1 MQGACSCRLKAYNY
15 RTMFT
20 PYHAENRTSKP
31 CSPEHGTGLVFFF
44 AIIFALISAFLR
56 LAPHAPNFAP
66 VGALALWSGFYL
78 PKRVGIIFPL
88 LAMLASDAFIG
99 FYDVR
104 IMLAVYAS
112 FALMAFLGRLAREK
126 HASARYAPLVAVL
139 GSTVFYLATNFAVW
153 ANSSLYPQ
161 TAEGLL
167 WCYTLALPFFRNTL
181 LSDLMYGASF
191 FAVYELARR
200 YSPFFIKSIKM
211 ISAKAVKAIAG
222 IVT

>member
-1 MQGACSCRLKAYNY
+1 M
-15 RTMFT
+15 
-20 PYHAENRTSKP
+20 
-31 CSPEHGTGLVFFF
+31 GLVFFF
-44 AIIFALISAFLR
+44 AIIFALMSAFLR

-78 PKRVGIIFPL
+78 PKRVGVIFPL
-88 LAMLASDAFIG
+88 VAMLASDAFIG

-112 FALMAFLGRLAREK
+112 FALMAFLG
-126 HASARYAPLVAVL
+126 PLVAVL

-153 ANSSLYPQ
+153 ANASLYPQ

-167 WCYTLALPFFRNTL
+167 LCYTLALPFFRNTL